1 MTRKNSAIEIG
12 EGRSKSLYIE
22 PTVTDTAILLAF
34 FNPAKFKRILRN
46 ILYIIQILKEKNIPY
61 FVVECVF
68 NNEPQEIPDA
78 NLVLHSNSYMFYKE
92 QLFEKL
98 EKVVPEQYTKLVCLD
113 GDIMFDMPDW
123 VDQTS
128 KLLDKYDI
136 IQPYDQGCWL
146 TPDNTR
152 VKSKK
157 LSYAYGIVHR
167 KATEYMPSNLLH
179 LYHPGFVWA
188 FKRDIFRKL
197 GGFYDRAIIG
207 NGDMMF
213 TLNFFKDSLPS
224 DWINRLEAS
233 FGTEKWDEYHANFK
247 KVNPSVGY
255 LRTRALH
262 LFHGIRQNRQYTTRY
277 KSVAHMLTKSWDE
290 TITTNKD
297 GLYEFKDPA
306 INPLLLEYFKGRNE
320 DIPLQTANAIAELE
334 LRQTRKKFRHRART
348 HHRRLGR

>member
-1 MTRKNSAIEIG
+1 
-12 EGRSKSLYIE
+12 
-22 PTVTDTAILLAF
+22 
-34 FNPAKFKRILRN
+34 
-46 ILYIIQILKEKNIPY
+46 
-61 FVVECVF
+61 
-68 NNEPQEIPDA
+68 
-78 NLVLHSNSYMFYKE
+78 MFYKE